1 VQARSRKWS
10 KQRANAPDPETAAG
24 CRWNKLVSLHI
35 NEPTGARRTTGPSL
49 HCSPLVG
56 HGAQSVAWAA
66 AGKTEN
72 NNTING
78 EFRTIVAS
86 A

>member
-1 VQARSRKWS
+1 MRLIRKL
-10 KQRANAPDPETAAG
+10 PPG

-66 AGKTEN
+66 AGKNRE
-72 NNTING
+72 
-78 EFRTIVAS
+78 
-86 A
+86 